1 MFENLT
7 KTEAYATIVGV
18 YTACLII
25 SNIIASKTFDFFSIT
40 TLPCSLIIFPLI
52 YIINDVLT
60 EVYGYQKAKK
70 AIYIGLFMNVV
81 AIVCYNIV
89 ILLPTP
95 SYFQNAD
102 AYSVVLGTTLRLFLA
117 GVVAYIV
124 GSLVNS
130 KLMVRLK
137 KWDEKKL
144 FVRCVSSTFV
154 GESLDAVIFL
164 SLGFFGTMPI
174 QALIIMIVT
183 QAFFKTVYE
192 VIVYPV
198 TRYVILFI
206 KKLPE
211 V

>member
-1 MFENLT
+1 M
-7 KTEAYATIVGV
+7 
-18 YTACLII
+18 
-25 SNIIASKTFDFFSIT
+25 
-40 TLPCSLIIFPLI
+40 
-52 YIINDVLT
+52 
-60 EVYGYQKAKK
+60 
-70 AIYIGLFMNVV
+70 V

-102 AYSVVLGTTLRLFLA
+102 AYSVVLGTTLILFLA